1 MAKMDNDLQNTTL
14 KTKNRET
21 RTPLKTGMGV
31 NSCGLK
37 GLAIPAALVT
47 TVVLMLSD
55 TNIIWYEN
63 GVGNH

>member
-1 MAKMDNDLQNTTL
+1 MDNDLQNTTL

-55 TNIIWYEN
+55 TNII
-63 GVGNH
+63 